1 VSPVRR
7 LLIAPAL
14 LFAVLAVLLSACG
27 SSPSSS
33 SGTTTTASTAG
44 PGTTTT
50 AAAPGTTTST
60 TAPSTTTTTT
70 TTATSDTSV
79 PAVADPTNLTV
90 APVVSPGTPPP
101 PTKLVTKDLVVGTG
115 ATATASSTVVVKY
128 VGADYTTGK
137 DFTANTWTNNQTATF
152 PLSEV
157 VPGFSQGIVG
167 MKVGGRREIVIPPAL
182 GYGAQG
188 SSSVQPNETL
198 VFIVDLK
205 SLK

>member
-14 LFAVLAVLLSACG
+14 LFAVPAVLLSACG

-50 AAAPGTTTST
+50 AVAPSTTTST
-60 TAPSTTTTTT
+60 TATSTTTTT
-70 TTATSDTSV
+70 AAASSTSV
-79 PAVADPTNLTV
+79 PAVAAPTNLTV
-90 APVVSPGTPPP
+90 EPVVSPGTPPP

-182 GYGAQG
+182 GYGAKG

>member
-60 TAPSTTTTTT
+60 TAPSTTTT

-188 SSSVQPNETL
+188 SAPAIKPNEVLIFVITA
-198 VFIVDLK
+198 VK
-205 SLK
+205 T